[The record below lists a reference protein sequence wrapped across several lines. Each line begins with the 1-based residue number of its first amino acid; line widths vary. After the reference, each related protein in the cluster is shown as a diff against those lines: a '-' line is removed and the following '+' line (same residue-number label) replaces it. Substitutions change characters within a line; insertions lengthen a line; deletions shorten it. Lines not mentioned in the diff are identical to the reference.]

1 MKFLIFITLLF
12 AGLGHTS
19 SEKESIRTDMFLK
32 DFYLICGSRE
42 GRFKSFEIGRS
53 GNLKAKSG
61 LFSSYKITRQ
71 GKYYS
76 LNGIKYPEI
85 NENSNFKNVLMVNE
99 KSFEEEKGRLKL
111 IDTTKLASNG
121 KIVSINYFIIDIDG
135 LTFTRAKEILA
146 EGKADMKNYNLRVI
160 NSGKCTKKSVF

>member
-12 AGLGHTS
+12 AGLIYTS
-19 SEKESIRTDMFLK
+19 NEKESFRTDMFFK

-53 GNLKAKSG
+53 GNLKSKSG

-71 GKYYS
+71 GESYF
-76 LNGIKYPEI
+76 LNGIKYPEK

-99 KSFEEEKGRLKL
+99 KSFEEVKGRLKL
-111 IDTTKLASNG
+111 LDTTKLASNG

-135 LTFTRAKEILA
+135 LTFSRAKEIFA
-146 EGKADMKNYNLRVI
+146 EGKTDMKNYNPRVI

>member
-12 AGLGHTS
+12 ASLS
-19 SEKESIRTDMFLK
+19 YMSNEKESFRTDIFFK
-32 DFYLICGSRE
+32 DFYLICGGRE

-53 GNLKAKSG
+53 GNVKAKSG

-71 GKYYS
+71 GKFYS
-76 LNGIKYPEI
+76 LNGIKYPEN
-85 NENSNFKNVLMVNE
+85 NENFNFKNVLMVNE
-99 KSFEEEKGRLKL
+99 KSFEEVKGRLKL
-111 IDTTKLASNG
+111 LDTTKLASNG

-135 LTFTRAKEILA
+135 LTFSRANEIFA
-146 EGKADMKNYNLRVI
+146 EGKTDMKNYNPRVI